1 MSDHSPFFIQYKI
14 GPWKVAAIEEWFQII
29 NIMLLSLQ
37 NIKQTQE
44 SSNLLIII
52 LVGKKTQENGYYLVV
67 EIIYFDIYVR

>member
-1 MSDHSPFFIQYKI
+1 M
-14 GPWKVAAIEEWFQII
+14 AAIEEWFQII